1 MAPKMKIPES
11 GMVPEK
17 TSNKDVGLLE
27 EHEERLIYLRERRA
41 KQKGKDGVDEN
52 YLKNFEL
59 LDDPLENKAKKNK
72 L

>member
-1 MAPKMKIPES
+1 MKTPES
-11 GMVPEK
+11 GMIPEK
-17 TSNKDVGLLE
+17 TQIKDAGLLE

-41 KQKGKDGVDEN
+41 KQKPKEGVDEN

-59 LDDPLENKAKKNK
+59 LDDPLENKGKKNK